1 MRIAYLALKALAPKA
16 KAFER
21 STLDPMKAQKKLL
34 LQYLSKNRSTEYGK
48 KYHFSEVK
56 SIADYQMLVP
66 MSDSES
72 IFPYVEKIV
81 NGSGNVLTKDKVVFF
96 GLTSGTTGKPKLIP
110 VTKFSRSKKSETLDL
125 WAYYISRDHPGV
137 LDGKILAIIN
147 PEDEAFTKNSIPY
160 GAESGHAYKNLP
172 PIIRD
177 IYAIPYEVFH
187 IKDYESRYYCI
198 LRIAMGQN
206 ITTIAT
212 LNPSTIIL
220 LCQKIEKYKDIIID
234 DIEKG
239 TLYSGINVP
248 VEIRNSIEKTLKPD
262 PKRAHELKEILKEKK
277 TLLPEYFWPN
287 LELIECWKGGTVKIY
302 LKELPQYFGDTPIRD
317 FGCLSTE
324 ARTSIPMGDS
334 SEGGVLAINT
344 NFYEFI
350 PKEDMAKRQKRF
362 LLCDELKMG
371 KEYFIIVTT
380 PGGLYRY
387 NIDDI
392 ITIKGF
398 FNSTPMIEFV
408 QKGLNAVSIMGEKLY
423 ESQFN
428 EAVNRAVDKNKILL
442 EFICASVQPD
452 KPPRYVFLVEFD
464 GNVSAGGKRELLKSI
479 EEELGK
485 ENAEYKYVRDAQ
497 LLDAPIL
504 KVVKKGEF
512 ERYRAR
518 RVMEGANDSQFKV
531 PELTG
536 DENFQNNFVIEEEIA
551 FNRQKGIQ
559 DGI

>member
-1 MRIAYLALKALAPKA
+1 MSIARLVLKALAYKA
-16 KAFER
+16 KVFEK
-21 STLDPMKAQKKLL
+21 STIEPMRAQEKTLL
-34 LQYLSKNRSTEYGK
+34 RYLARNKNTEYGK
-48 KYHFSEVK
+48 KYHFSEVR
-56 SIADYQMLVP
+56 SITDYQMLVP

-72 IFPYVEKIV
+72 IFPYVERIV
-81 NGSGNVLTKDKVVFF
+81 NGERNVLTKDEVVFF

-110 VTKFSRSKKSETLDL
+110 VTRFSRAKKSETLDL

-147 PEDEAFTKNSIPY
+147 PEDEAFTKNGIPY

-172 PIIRD
+172 AIIKGL
-177 IYAIPYEVFH
+177 YAIPYEVFR

-198 LRIAMGQN
+198 LRIAIGQN

-212 LNPSTIIL
+212 LNPSTIII
-220 LCQKIEKYKDIIID
+220 LCQKIKKYKDVLID
-234 DIEKG
+234 DIENG
-239 TLYSGINVP
+239 TLYRGIKVP
-248 VEIRNSIEKTLKPD
+248 ADIRKIIERSLKPD
-262 PKRAHELKEILKEKK
+262 QKRARELKNILKEKK
-277 TLLPEYFWPN
+277 ALLPEYFWPN

-324 ARTSIPMGDS
+324 TRASIPLGD
-334 SEGGVLAINT
+334 ENPGGVLAINT

-362 LLCDELKMG
+362 LLSDELEKG
-371 KEYFIIVTT
+371 REYFIIITT

-392 ITIKGF
+392 VMVNGF
-398 FNSTPMIEFV
+398 FNNTPMIEFV
-408 QKGLNAVSIMGEKLY
+408 QKGLNAVSVMGEKLY
-423 ESQFN
+423 ESQLN
-428 EAVNRAVDKNKILL
+428 EAVNRAVDKNKLLL
-442 EFICASVQPD
+442 EFFSASVQSD

-464 GNVSAGGKRELLKSI
+464 GSVPSGGERELLKSI
-479 EEELGK
+479 EEELRL

-497 LLDAPIL
+497 FLDSPIL

-518 RVMEGANDSQFKV
+518 RVMEGANDSQFKI
-531 PELTG
+531 PELTS
-536 DENFQNNFVIEEEIA
+536 DENFQKNFVIEEEISL
-551 FNRQKGIQ
+551 
-559 DGI
+559 D

>member
-1 MRIAYLALKALAPKA
+1 LRIAHLALKALAPKA
-16 KAFER
+16 RAFER
-21 STLDPMKAQKKLL
+21 STLDPMKAQKRLL
-34 LQYLSKNRSTEYGK
+34 LEYISKNRSTEYGK
-48 KYHFSEVK
+48 KYHFSEVR
-56 SIADYQMLVP
+56 SITDYQMLVP

-72 IFPYVEKIV
+72 IFPYVERIV
-81 NGSGNVLTKDKVVFF
+81 NGARNVLTKDTVIFF

-110 VTKFSRSKKSETLDL
+110 VTKFSRAKKSETLSL
-125 WAYYISRDHPGV
+125 WAYYISRDHPGA

-147 PEDEAFTKNSIPY
+147 PENEAFTSGGIPY

-172 PIIRD
+172 AIIRD
-177 IYAIPYEVFH
+177 LYAMPYDVFR

-198 LRIAMGQN
+198 LRIAMAQN

-212 LNPSTIIL
+212 LNPSTIVL
-220 LCQKIEKYKDIIID
+220 LCQKIEKYKDILID

-239 TLYSGINVP
+239 TLYQNINVP
-248 VEIRNSIEKTLKPD
+248 VEIRRSIEKSLKPD
-262 PKRAHELKEILKEKK
+262 PGRARELRDTLKERGA
-277 TLLPEYFWPN
+277 LLPEYFWPN
-287 LELIECWKGGTVKIY
+287 LELIECWKSGTIKIY
-302 LKELPQYFGDTPIRD
+302 LKELPQYFGDTPVRD

-324 ARTSIPMGDS
+324 ARASIPMGDS
-334 SEGGVLAINT
+334 RGGVLAINT

-362 LLCDELKMG
+362 LLCDELEKG
-371 KEYFIIVTT
+371 REYFIIVTT

-392 ITIKGF
+392 ITVRDF
-398 FNSTPMIEFV
+398 FNNTPVIEFV
-408 QKGLNAVSIMGEKLY
+408 QKGLNAVSVVGEKLY
-423 ESQFN
+423 ESQLN
-428 EAVNRAVDKNKILL
+428 EAVNRAVDRNKVLL

-464 GNVSAGGKRELLKSI
+464 GNVPSGGKRELLKSI

-497 LLDAPIL
+497 LLNPPIL

-512 ERYRAR
+512 EKYRAK

-531 PELTG
+531 PELTS
-536 DENFQNNFVIEEEIA
+536 DENFQNNFIIEEEVSL
-551 FNRQKGIQ
+551 
-559 DGI
+559 D